1 MNLKDGA
8 RQASRTTHPS
18 ILNIGFSRIEKV
30 QTFYAVTQLKN
41 VKEQLPMKFS
51 KVLFLSI
58 VALIAISSIGL
69 SVFAADNSITCMG
82 STALQPLVEQ
92 AASQFMAK
100 NPSLKVLV
108 QGGGSGTGL
117 TQVAQGGADI
127 GNSDI
132 TVEEKGDIDPKLL
145 VDHKVCVVGFAA
157 VVNTDVTV
165 SNLSQKQLIDIYSG
179 KITNWKKVGGPNL
192 KIVII
197 NRPKSSGTR
206 AVFKKYALNGVEEA
220 SGVALTEDSSGTV
233 RKTIADTRG
242 AIGYLA
248 LSYVDSTVRVLNFN
262 KVAPTKANIV
272 SGKYPI
278 WSYEHMYTKGEA
290 TGLAK
295 EFLAYMMSAD
305 VQNKLVP
312 ALGYFPITDMKVS
325 R

>member
-1 MNLKDGA
+1 
-8 RQASRTTHPS
+8 
-18 ILNIGFSRIEKV
+18 
-30 QTFYAVTQLKN
+30 
-41 VKEQLPMKFS
+41 MKFS

-233 RKTIADTRG
+233 RKTIADTQG

-305 VQNKLVP
+305 VQSKLVP